1 MKPMSVSTPT
11 SRDRHAVGLR
21 FVAWATVALVAD
33 LGTKYWAV
41 TSLSDRTVVMSDW
54 FSLMLV
60 FNTGVAGGASIGPYT
75 WLFNVL
81 STLATVALVV
91 SVVLPLARVD
101 SRASLAMG
109 LVAGGAS
116 GNLASIIGEP
126 RGVPDFLAQRVGDAI
141 IVYNVADI
149 ALWIGAAIL
158 VPVTFG
164 LVKAVRAER
173 AQRALAADA
182 ISA

>member
-1 MKPMSVSTPT
+1 MTPVL
-11 SRDRHAVGLR
+11 SSAPNVRDRHAVALR
-21 FVAWATVALVAD
+21 FVAWAAAAVIAD

-41 TSLSDRTVVMSDW
+41 ASLSDRTVVLSDW

-75 WLFNVL
+75 WAFNVI

-101 SRASLAMG
+101 GRAAMAMG
-109 LVAGGAS
+109 LIAGGAS
-116 GNLASIIGEP
+116 GNLASLLGEP
-126 RGVPDFLAQRVGDAI
+126 RGVPDFLAQQVGESI
-141 IVYNVADI
+141 LVYNVADI

-158 VPVTFG
+158 VPVTIG

-173 AQRALAADA
+173 AQRAMSGRVV
-182 ISA
+182 SA